1 MKKLLVLVLAAA
13 MALCLFT
20 ACTGQTDK
28 PGDLDPNGGQ
38 TGNPAGD
45 TDIQTPE
52 DGSGGDDSQDGAAG
66 NVNIS
71 AFFTQLET
79 DYELGS
85 LVDIEGDVMDNFY
98 PGLSEY
104 TFVQYVG
111 KSPAMTSVVS
121 EYMFLECQSEDDASK
136 VAEIL
141 QARVDAQADGGA
153 WYPESMEAWGKA
165 KVIQKGS
172 YAALIAAGDNTGD
185 IAAKFEALFDK

>member
-28 PGDLDPNGGQ
+28 PGDPGQNGGQ
-38 TGNPAGD
+38 TSNPGGNNTGD
-45 TDIQTPE
+45 TDTQKPE
-52 DGSGGDDSQDGAAG
+52 DGSDQDGATG
-66 NVNIS
+66 DVDLS

-98 PGLSEY
+98 PGLSDY
-104 TFVQYVG
+104 TFAQYVG

-136 VAEIL
+136 VVEIL

-153 WYPESMEAWGKA
+153 WYPESMEDWGKA
-165 KVIQKGS
+165 KVIQEGN
-172 YAALIAAGDNTGD
+172 YVALIAAGDDTGD